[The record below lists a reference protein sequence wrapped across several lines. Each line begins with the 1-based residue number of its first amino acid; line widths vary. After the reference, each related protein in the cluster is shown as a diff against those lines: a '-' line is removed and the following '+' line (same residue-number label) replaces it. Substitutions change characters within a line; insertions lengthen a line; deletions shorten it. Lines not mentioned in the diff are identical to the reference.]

1 MKVFENNIKM
11 NELKNGKLL
20 CKCGSIRYN
29 IDIVQDDNDEY
40 NWIVVTCRNCGNILF
55 YNGA

>member
-1 MKVFENNIKM
+1 MIFENNIITKKLKK
-11 NELKNGKLL
+11 NELK

-29 IDIVQDDNDEY
+29 IEVYKDDNNEY
-40 NWIVVTCRNCGNILF
+40 RWIMVSCKKCNKILF